1 MGYLKVYCDNCGGE
15 WHVYH
20 RDTKNNPYIRQCPHC
35 YAKIEPYT
43 WKQIVRG
50 FGEMLDSEKELA
62 KDHANHIPL
71 FTVDFVSDAV
81 YENAKH
87 RDRTC
92 EQCEIFYDLR
102 D

>member
-20 RDTKNNPYIRQCPHC
+20 RDIKNPYIQQCPHC

-43 WKQIVRG
+43 WKQIVTG
-50 FGEMLDSEKELA
+50 FGEMLDAEMELV
-62 KDHANHIPL
+62 KDHENHMPL

-81 YENAKH
+81 YKNAKH
-87 RDRTC
+87 RNRTC
-92 EQCEIFYDLR
+92 EQCENFHDLR